1 MTGMVPA
8 GYLAKRVETD
18 TSWLANDQVEDIY
31 SLSNCISDNFGDY
44 NEFWKHNNYWLFNS
58 PAAIRS
64 LAEEAGFDLAGTKL
78 FYYEVF
84 EQEYHE
90 KDDWQP
96 FAVDNAL
103 HTSVEVPSAKQREGY
118 DIVTF
123 SLGPVPECS
132 CLSCNHM
139 AEIVPVNRHCLL
151 ETFDTAFTLL
161 SQDVFKGCEP
171 GPYRIFAVY
180 SVDEKSKG

>member
-1 MTGMVPA
+1 MVPA

-18 TSWLANDQVEDIY
+18 TSWLANDQVDDIY

-44 NEFWKHNNYWLFNS
+44 TGFWKHNNYWLFNS
-58 PAAIRS
+58 PATIRA

-84 EQEYHE
+84 EQQYH
-90 KDDWQP
+90 DTGLWQT
-96 FAVDNAL
+96 FTAENSL
-103 HTSVEVPSAKQREGY
+103 HTSVEVPATKQLEGF

-132 CLSCNHM
+132 CLSCNYM
-139 AEIVPVNRHCLL
+139 AETVPVNCHCLL

-180 SVDEKSKG
+180 SVNEKKEG